1 MDEQHIMIEDS
12 FRTGKSVAVEARV
25 CNVRV
30 TTYSDALNSI
40 DTYIS
45 YDDARK
51 LVEMLIK
58 HTHPGHTI
66 EPSKPVTAPQLLLTW
81 KSMRDGLRYAVDVD
95 NEAEATSMATSL
107 KLSNPQTPIRLAQV
121 TKEFV
126 QPNPSY
132 EWKDL

>member
-1 MDEQHIMIEDS
+1 MNQQHIMLEDS
-12 FRTGKSVAVEARV
+12 FRTGKSVGIEALV
-25 CNVRV
+25 GSVGITIVDNFSGTSCN
-30 TTYSDALNSI
+30 
-40 DTYIS
+40 IS

-66 EPSKPVTAPQLLLTW
+66 EPSKPVKAPQLLLAW
-81 KSMRDGLRYAVDVD
+81 RSMKDGLRYAVDVVS
-95 NEAEATSMATSL
+95 EADATSQAVRL
-107 KLSNPQTPIRLAQV
+107 KRNNPETPIRLAQI

-126 QPNPSY
+126 QPTPSY

>member
-1 MDEQHIMIEDS
+1 MNQQHIMLKDS
-12 FRTGKSVAVEARV
+12 FRTGKSVGIEALV
-25 CNVRV
+25 GSVGITIVDNFSGTSCN
-30 TTYSDALNSI
+30 
-40 DTYIS
+40 IS

-66 EPSKPVTAPQLLLTW
+66 EPSKPVKAPQLLLAW
-81 KSMRDGLRYAVDVD
+81 RSMKDGLRYAVDVVS
-95 NEAEATSMATSL
+95 EADATSQAVRL
-107 KLSNPQTPIRLAQV
+107 KRNNPETPIRLAQI

-126 QPNPSY
+126 QPTPSY